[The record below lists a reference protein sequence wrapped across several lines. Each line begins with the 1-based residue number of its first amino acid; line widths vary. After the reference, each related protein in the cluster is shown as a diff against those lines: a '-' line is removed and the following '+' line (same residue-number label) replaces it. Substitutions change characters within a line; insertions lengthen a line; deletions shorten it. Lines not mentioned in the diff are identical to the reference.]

1 MSDQCPRCL
10 CERHIGPCAG
20 LRLGAALL
28 LALLAC
34 APDDSTECVFDGRYE
49 FGMLP
54 SNGCGALSEQLY
66 ANNER
71 DACYTTESV
80 LALDGTRRNV
90 SLYCEAGDPVVECS
104 GFAHGSDGCRWD
116 VYMRR
121 IGP

>member
-1 MSDQCPRCL
+1 MR
-10 CERHIGPCAG
+10 IF
-20 LRLGAALL
+20 ALAL
-28 LALLAC
+28 LLAC